1 MNVLVLKIRLFK
13 DRGAIGN
20 EKWKTLTSQMVQT
33 AAEEYTVHDQEVV
46 GSTPVGWWDFVTSSF
61 ASFFHIIAVTVTVP
75 T

>member
-1 MNVLVLKIRLFK
+1 
-13 DRGAIGN
+13 
-20 EKWKTLTSQMVQT
+20 MVQT